1 MPRKISWGLYK
12 AVYHYALV
20 RTSTTVSSAWMP
32 ALRSMEMLGWKVERI
47 GEPMDYFGLT
57 IPGIM
62 PVNQQ
67 MHAIALKNTP
77 YYKYVA

>member
-1 MPRKISWGLYK
+1 
-12 AVYHYALV
+12 
-20 RTSTTVSSAWMP
+20 
-32 ALRSMEMLGWKVERI
+32 MEMLGWKVERI